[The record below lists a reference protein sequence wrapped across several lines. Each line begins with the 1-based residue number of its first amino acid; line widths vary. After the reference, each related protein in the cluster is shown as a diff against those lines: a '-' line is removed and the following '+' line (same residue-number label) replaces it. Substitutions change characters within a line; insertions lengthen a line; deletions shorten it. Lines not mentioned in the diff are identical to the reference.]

1 MRNPVLTGALAAL
14 ALGAFAAAAV
24 AADGSPATYDEA
36 LAQARQQDKV
46 LVIDF
51 YTDW

>member
-1 MRNPVLTGALAAL
+1 MRKPVLAGALATL
-14 ALGAFAAAAV
+14 AVGVLATAAMAT
-24 AADGSPATYDEA
+24 DGGPATYDEA
-36 LAQARQQDKV
+36 LAQARQQGKV

>member
-1 MRNPVLTGALAAL
+1 MRSPVLAGALAAL
-14 ALGAFAAAAV
+14 VVGALAAAAL
-24 AADGSPATYDEA
+24 ADDGGPATYDEA
-36 LAQARQQDKV
+36 LAQARQQGKV

>member
-1 MRNPVLTGALAAL
+1 MRNPVLAGALMAL

-24 AADGSPATYDEA
+24 AADGPATLDEA
-36 LAQARQQDKV
+36 LALARQQEKV

>member
-1 MRNPVLTGALAAL
+1 MRNPLPAGALAAL
-14 ALGAFAAAAV
+14 ALGVLAAAAV
-24 AADGSPATYDEA
+24 AADGPATLDEA
-36 LAQARQQDKV
+36 LALARQQDKV

>member
-1 MRNPVLTGALAAL
+1 MRNPVLAGALTAL

-24 AADGSPATYDEA
+24 AADDGPATLDEA
-36 LAQARQQDKV
+36 LALARQQDKV